1 MLRPT
6 MLLWLLP
13 LALTLGCGGV
23 GSNAGDAGN
32 EPADELAGIIV
43 EIEDPGPVR
52 MRVRAPVF
60 EGDDVWNAHHASRL
74 AYLHLVRDARE
85 QAISELGERWS
96 GTELPGGRIRCPR
109 GPEELA
115 CGCLAVF
122 RAEMNGLWVQLNA
135 ALFLESQRRR
145 AGSWSASDVR
155 GLNFEGTRVSVA
167 AFWAAR
173 EDWELDAGRR
183 FVPRLCGW
191 EGPARVHD
199 KKVGDFAVGGI
210 GRALIDRL
218 LG

>member
-32 EPADELAGIIV
+32 EPADELAGIIA
-43 EIEDPGPVR
+43 EIEDPGPAR

-74 AYLHLVRDARE
+74 AYLYLVRDARE
-85 QAISELGERWS
+85 QAMGELAERWP
-96 GTELPGGRIRCPR
+96 GTELPGVGIRCPR
-109 GPEELA
+109 GAEALA
-115 CGCLAVF
+115 CGCLRLF
-122 RAEMNGLWVQLNA
+122 RAEMNYLWDLVNL
-135 ALFLESQRRR
+135 ALFQESQRRR
-145 AGSWSASDVR
+145 AGAWSASDVR
-155 GLNFEGTRVSVA
+155 RLNFEGARGSVA

-183 FVPRLCGW
+183 FVPRLCDW
-191 EGPARVHD
+191 QGPALYR
-199 KKVGDFAVGGI
+199 
-210 GRALIDRL
+210 
-218 LG
+218 